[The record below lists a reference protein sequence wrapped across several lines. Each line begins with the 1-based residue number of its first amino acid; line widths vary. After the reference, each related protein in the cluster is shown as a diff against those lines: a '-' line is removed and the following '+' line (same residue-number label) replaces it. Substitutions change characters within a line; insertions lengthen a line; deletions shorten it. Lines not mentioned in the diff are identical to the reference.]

1 MNAFKFR
8 DGKVKY
14 SMQYN
19 KDDAFNGTEVPSAD
33 SVNGTLPHPANSS
46 FPTGVSF
53 RRVGDHLLTNTGVT
67 NSNEVDPDTLR
78 PISMPFHY
86 DDDLG
91 GPYVHPSL
99 SFSLPHTHTKQK
111 TGTSAPHTHKS

>member
-78 PISMPFHY
+78 PISMPFRY

-91 GPYVHPSL
+91 GPYVHPFLSL
-99 SFSLPHTHTKQK
+99 
-111 TGTSAPHTHKS
+111 